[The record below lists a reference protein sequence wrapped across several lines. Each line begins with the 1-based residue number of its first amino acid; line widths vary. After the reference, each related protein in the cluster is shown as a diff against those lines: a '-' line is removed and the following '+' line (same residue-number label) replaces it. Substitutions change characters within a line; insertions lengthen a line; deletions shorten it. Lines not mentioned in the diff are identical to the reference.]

1 MKGII
6 MTTVKKTAKPVK
18 KTTKPVKKT
27 ARLQRP
33 KDKDVPK
40 TGPNNWLVETIE
52 QKVKELAEKFGPR
65 PSLTA
70 AQRRRLQGSGIKRYG
85 FIDKTFDVAETILR
99 FAPGTFNRSVLQ
111 RHILNIEQL
120 RNIRN
125 AVLQLLDAVD
135 DYLLT
140 EGDNSYRAAL
150 IFYNT
155 VRDLARHGDNGASEI
170 FDILRPFFARAG
182 RAVSLEESPT
192 EKQVLRDAKAVL
204 RGTKDGEVVIKGKH
218 RATPP
223 KELEV
228 IDETDKPHGGAK
240 VMERE

>member
-155 VRDLARHGDNGASEI
+155 VRDLARHGDDGAKEI
-170 FDILRPFFARAG
+170 FNSLRPFFANRANT
-182 RAVSLEESPT
+182 RTAEDAPT
-192 EKQVLRDAKAVL
+192 QKQAIRDAKAII
-204 RGTKDGEVVIKGKH
+204 RGKKDGEVLVKGKR
-218 RATPP
+218 RATVA

-228 IDETDKPHGGAK
+228 LDESGKQRGGVK
-240 VMERE
+240 VTKRK